1 MRINTDSLEQPFDIN
16 TGARIDLGSTAK
28 LRTLV
33 TYLELIEEAHDALCR
48 HERRQNCVRWT
59 CPTKTGCPRGWSNI

>member
-1 MRINTDSLEQPFDIN
+1 MIYSFTLYERTARGNLMRINTDSLEQPFDIN

-33 TYLELIEEAHDALCR
+33 TYLELIGETHTRVMSA
-48 HERRQNCVRWT
+48 
-59 CPTKTGCPRGWSNI
+59 